1 MNVHSVGGT
10 ELSTSCSVLLW
21 LVNHTW
27 CPLQATVKRNM
38 YVRMCLLWY
47 LSQEWTKL
55 EKPERALCPVGRSSH
70 AACCLN
76 YGEEHPQLLVTGGVD
91 KSGNTLQ
98 DAWIL
103 DVNSGRWRKVSG
115 DECVTGSTD

>member
-1 MNVHSVGGT
+1 MITIITQTHHVHGFM
-10 ELSTSCSVLLW
+10 
-21 LVNHTW
+21 HH
-27 CPLQATVKRNM
+27 
-38 YVRMCLLWY
+38 

-55 EKPERALCPVGRSSH
+55 ENSGVSPLPVGRDAH

-91 KSGNTLQ
+91 KDGISLQ

-103 DVNSGRWRKVSG
+103 DVTSGGWREVSG
-115 DECVTGSTD
+115 INYLSL